1 MKQFQVFRHPD
12 GRLEAVKQGFS
23 IPGFLFNGCWLL
35 WHKIWL
41 KGGLITA
48 VGFGVYLIFPS
59 PEGYIYGI
67 PYGHRFGLAD
77 IINIVFMGVVG
88 IFGNEW
94 RCTALGD
101 RGFEN
106 VSTVVA
112 ATPDGAKAQ
121 FLRNNTS
128 TGGQQVGFER
138 REPS

>member
-12 GRLEAVKQGFS
+12 GRLDTVKQGFS
-23 IPGFLFNGCWLL
+23 IPGFLFSGCWLL

-41 KGGLITA
+41 IGGLITA
-48 VGFGVYLIFPS
+48 VG
-59 PEGYIYGI
+59 

-77 IINIVFMGVVG
+77 IVNIVFMGVVG

-94 RCTALGD
+94 RCSSLLD
-101 RGFEN
+101 RGFEKIT
-106 VSTVVA
+106 TVGA

-121 FLRNNTS
+121 YLRNNTS
-128 TGGQQVGFER
+128 TGQRPGDFER

>member
-12 GRLEAVKQGFS
+12 GRLDTVKQGFS
-23 IPGFLFNGCWLL
+23 IPGFLFSGCWLL

-41 KGGLITA
+41 IGGLITA

-77 IINIVFMGVVG
+77 IINIVFMCVVG

-94 RCTALGD
+94 RCSSLLD

-106 VSTVVA
+106 VSMVSA

-121 FLRNNTS
+121 YLRSGTS
-128 TGGQQVGFER
+128 KAGQQGDFDR